1 MIASERSRE
10 RGQNGRQAPPVRNAR
25 PAALPASRKSRNTA
39 LLREH
44 LLGYALML
52 PLVIILSGLIFF
64 PLVLVARNSLQDKQ
78 LGSTIAPYVGLGNY
92 RDLLSSD
99 RFWTATGH
107 TFMWT
112 VVSVVLQMVVGF
124 LLALLLNQRLYGRA
138 LFRGLFLLPW
148 VIPGVVVALVWKW
161 MLNDLYGIVNDKLGQ
176 INADWYGL
184 AWFSDE
190 KLAMPTV
197 IGINVWRGAPFVMVI
212 LLAGLQT
219 VSRELKEAASI
230 DGANR
235 VQQFWHVT
243 VPHMQK
249 ILIIVTLVFTLFNFN
264 NFDLIYLMTQGGP
277 ADRTMTLPV
286 LTYELGFR
294 GMDVGMSSTVAI
306 VMLLTLAVLT
316 TLYLRWFVAR
326 LHGDHR

>member
-1 MIASERSRE
+1 MIASERTQE
-10 RGQNGRQAPPVRNAR
+10 RNQNGQPPTAR
-25 PAALPASRKSRNTA
+25 PAALPSTGKSRNTA

-52 PLVIILSGLIFF
+52 PLAIILSVLIFF
-64 PLVLVARNSLQDKQ
+64 PLVLVARNSLLDRHF
-78 LGSTIAPYVGLGNY
+78 GSTVAPYIGLSNY
-92 RDLLSSD
+92 RDLLGSD
-99 RFWTATGH
+99 RFWTAAAH
-107 TFMWT
+107 TVTWT
-112 VVSVVLQMVVGF
+112 IASVVLQVIVGF
-124 LLALLLNQRLYGRA
+124 LLALLLNQRLYGKA
-138 LFRGLFLLPW
+138 FFRGLFLLPW
-148 VIPGVVVALVWKW
+148 VIPGVVVALIWKW
-161 MLNDLYGIVNDKLGQ
+161 MLNDLYGIINDKLGQ
-176 INADWYGL
+176 INSAWYGL

-190 KLAMPTV
+190 KLALPTV

-219 VSRELKEAASI
+219 VPRELKEAASI
-230 DGANR
+230 DGANK

-286 LTYELGFR
+286 LTYEMGFR
-294 GMDVGMSSTVAI
+294 GMDVGMSSAVAI
-306 VMLLTLAVLT
+306 VMLLALAVLS
-316 TLYLRWFVAR
+316 TLYLRLLANRFQGGR
-326 LHGDHR
+326 